1 LLAQGI
7 CLPTLLQLARQYVCL
22 APTRSPLKLLAVRR
36 NFWVSHELSFSEAHC
51 FHPPMLNPLF
61 FDSLLL
67 GIQHSFEPDHM
78 AAVAVLAT
86 EQKQGAGRLW
96 RVIWRSSHWALGHSL
111 TLIVFASLVIL
122 LKSKLS
128 LHIAAQVELAIG
140 PLMIWLGVLAIR
152 RNFAKPK
159 PLPAKVPSPIGPPTG
174 LSRSFWVGMV
184 HGLAG
189 TGGACT
195 IALTLAARDATAAVW
210 IIVLQSAGILVSM
223 TTYGC
228 LFAFSATRFSSR
240 WQPSL
245 KLLNYVVGAFSIA
258 IGVYTLVESVQGLG

>member
-1 LLAQGI
+1 
-7 CLPTLLQLARQYVCL
+7 
-22 APTRSPLKLLAVRR
+22 
-36 NFWVSHELSFSEAHC
+36 
-51 FHPPMLNPLF
+51 MLNPLF

-86 EQKQGAGRLW
+86 GQKPGAGQLW
-96 RVIWRSSHWALGHSL
+96 RIIWRSSHWALGHSL

-122 LKSKLS
+122 LKSTLS
-128 LHIAAQVELAIG
+128 LSIAAQVELAIG
-140 PLMIWLGVLAIR
+140 PLMMWLGGLAIR
-152 RNFAKPK
+152 RNFRTPK
-159 PLPAKVPSPIGPPTG
+159 PLPDQAFSPIGPPAG

-210 IIVLQSAGILVSM
+210 IIVLQSAGILISM

-228 LFAFSATRFSSR
+228 LFAFSASRFSSR

-245 KLLNYVVGAFSIA
+245 KWLNYAVGVFSIG
-258 IGVYTLVESVQGLG
+258 IGVYTLVESVRGAS

>member
-1 LLAQGI
+1 
-7 CLPTLLQLARQYVCL
+7 
-22 APTRSPLKLLAVRR
+22 
-36 NFWVSHELSFSEAHC
+36 
-51 FHPPMLNPLF
+51 MLNPLF

-111 TLIVFASLVIL
+111 TLIVFASLIIL

-128 LHIAAQVELAIG
+128 LRIAAQVELAIG

-152 RNFAKPK
+152 RNFIKPK
-159 PLPAKVPSPIGPPTG
+159 PLPTKVPSPLGPPTG

-189 TGGACT
+189 TGGPRGDG
-195 IALTLAARDATAAVW
+195 TLVW

-228 LFAFSATRFSSR
+228 LFAFSATQFSSR